1 MPELMKFTN
10 ENAEIY
16 TPIPQC
22 YNVVVEMVRDQL
34 LGDWHLI
41 RTNVDIDAKPSDLK
55 RIKNKWEDGEVGE
68 LPSRSGKKVF
78 TSKRKVSCE
87 TEGRYQF
94 SLARKHLQEA
104 LNGSDN
110 IMYVGEGVVLF
121 EKKDYKHMV
130 PTCTNGKQGLECLVK
145 H

>member
-1 MPELMKFTN
+1 MRGDFEPPISPQEEL
-10 ENAEIY
+10 
-16 TPIPQC
+16 
-22 YNVVVEMVRDQL
+22 
-34 LGDWHLI
+34 
-41 RTNVDIDAKPSDLK
+41 
-55 RIKNKWEDGEVGE
+55 IK
-68 LPSRSGKKVF
+68 
-78 TSKRKVSCE
+78 KRKVSCE

-94 SLARKHLQEA
+94 SLTRKHLQEA

-130 PTCTNGKQGLECLVK
+130 PTCTNEKQGLEYLVK